1 MKNVKQDKPP
11 KAYSPRFQ
19 ALGWDYYSRGNRPP
33 SSYTTEELQKIVRK
47 ASKAANQRIR
57 TIERSGMK
65 SAALYLMQR
74 QTGKKR
80 FSERVKSKSRQE
92 LVKQFVYLREFV
104 GAQTSTI
111 TGIKAHRTAII
122 NTYMA
127 RGFNGTEEE
136 LEFLLN
142 KYIGSQMSKFYGS
155 TIVYQMIIE
164 NDRASL
170 EDYYKTWIEE
180 QRKEAAG
187 EETDDRAQGRALI
200 RMIKRKAKK

>member
-19 ALGWDYYSRGNRPP
+19 ARGWDYYSHGNRTP

-65 SAALYLMQR
+65 SAALYLMQK
-74 QTGKKR
+74 QTGKTR

-111 TGIKAHRTAII
+111 TGIKAHRTAIFS
-122 NTYMA
+122 TYMA
-127 RGFNGTEEE
+127 QGFNGTEEE
-136 LEFLLN
+136 LEFLLT
-142 KYIGSQMSKFYGS
+142 KYFGSQMTKFYGS
-155 TIVYQMIIE
+155 TIVHRMVIE
-164 NDRASL
+164 NDRANL

-187 EETDDRAQGRALI
+187 EETDDKVQGRALI